1 MKRIALFMALVM
13 MLSLVVGCGG
23 DKPTSTPGTSTPATS
38 TTKPSEVT
46 PPAAN
51 VKYEETVVIGQN
63 AKTTTTVP
71 QNQTNIAH
79 RMMFALT
86 HNTLVGYVEKA
97 KELQPELAKE
107 WKVSDDL
114 KTWTFTLRDDVVFH
128 NGEKFTADDVVYTWE
143 RALSAEGVSGT
154 VKSAYAAM
162 ESVKANGDYEVVI
175 TLKEGNIDLL
185 YTLSNEYM
193 AILNREACTA
203 DATNGGSIGT
213 GAWINKEFVSGD
225 HTTLNVNEKYWA
237 EVPVTKVLEFRYI
250 SEGSARLIAL
260 ENDEI
265 DVCQSPNNTEHK
277 LIKENKDL
285 ILEAYPSS
293 ALTYLSFNMDSFL
306 GEDENLRL
314 AIAHALNNDAI
325 IQGAASGFGTVA
337 NSMWGIDQYGYFD
350 AWESVGQT
358 TYNNNMEKAKE
369 YMAKSKYATTG
380 VDIKFMTST
389 AWRVKALQIMMDQ
402 LKPLGINVIVDEV
415 DAAGLT
421 SRSNTGDFEVL
432 MYSITFTPAGSD
444 VKRIFYPGS
453 STNNAN
459 YNNARVTELLD
470 LAGAEQDDAKRK
482 GYYQEVQEIIH
493 KEAPYIPLYY
503 ANSGA
508 AYDKNLESAIFN
520 NSGNH
525 DYTYAR
531 IPA

>member
-51 VKYEETVVIGQN
+51 VKYEEKVVIGQN

-97 KELQPELAKE
+97 KELKPELAKE

-162 ESVKANGDYEVVI
+162 ESVKANGDFEVVI

-237 EVPVTKVLEFRYI
+237 EVPVTKELYFRYI

-260 ENDEI
+260 ENEEI
-265 DVCQSPNNTEHK
+265 DVCQSPNNTEHA

-293 ALTYLSFNMDSFL
+293 ALTYLSFNMDTFL

-350 AWESVGQT
+350 AWESVGQA

>member
-1 MKRIALFMALVM
+1 MKRVLALILALVMTMALVA
-13 MLSLVVGCGG
+13 CGG
-23 DKPTSTPGTSTPATS
+23 DKPSTSTPDSS

-46 PPAAN
+46 PPAPD
-51 VKYEETVVIGQN
+51 VKYEEKVVIGQN

-71 QNQTNIAH
+71 QNQSNIAH

-97 KELQPELAKE
+97 KELTPELAKS
-107 WKVSDDL
+107 WTVSDDL

-128 NGEKFTADDVVYTWE
+128 NGEKFTSDDVVFSWE
-143 RALSAEGVSGT
+143 NALSAEGVSGT
-154 VKSAYAAM
+154 VKSAYAAF

-193 AILNREACTA
+193 AIVNREAVTA

-225 HTTLNVNEKYWA
+225 HTTLEVNEKYWA
-237 EVPVTKVLEFRYI
+237 DVPVTKVLEFRYI

-260 ENDEI
+260 ETGEI
-265 DVCQSPNNTEHK
+265 DVCQSPNNTEHEV
-277 LIKENKDL
+277 IKSNKDL
-285 ILEAYPSS
+285 TLEAYPSS
-293 ALTYLSFNMDSFL
+293 ALTYLSFNMDTFL

-314 AIAHALNNDAI
+314 AIAYALDNNAI
-325 IQGAASGFGTVA
+325 IDGAASGFGTVA
-337 NSMWGIDQYGYFD
+337 NSVWGIDQYGYFED
-350 AWESVGQT
+350 WESVGQT

-369 YMAKSKYATTG
+369 HMAKSKYASTG

-389 AWRVKALQIMMDQ
+389 TWRVNALVIMQDQ
-402 LKPLGINVIVDEV
+402 LKELGINVIIDEV

-421 SRSNTGDFEVL
+421 ARSNTGDFEVL

-444 VKRIFYPGS
+444 VNRMLGSS
-453 STNNAN
+453 STNNAR
-459 YNNARVTELLD
+459 YNNARVNELLEK
-470 LAGAEQDDAKRK
+470 AGAEQDDAKRK
-482 GYYQEVQEIIH
+482 AYYQEVQEIVH

-503 ANSGA
+503 ANSGV

-531 IPA
+531 VPA

>member
-1 MKRIALFMALVM
+1 MKRIALFMAIVM

-23 DKPTSTPGTSTPATS
+23 GTTSTS
-38 TTKPSEVT
+38 TTSTTSTTPSVVT
-46 PPAAN
+46 PADPD
-51 VKYEETVVIGQN
+51 VKYEEQVVIGQN
-63 AKTTTTVP
+63 AKTTTTNP
-71 QNQTNIAH
+71 QAQTNIAH
-79 RMMFALT
+79 RMMFGLT
-86 HNTLVGYVEKA
+86 HNTLVGYVEKS
-97 KELQPELAKE
+97 KELTPELAKS
-107 WKVSDDL
+107 WTVSDDL

-128 NGEKFTADDVVYTWE
+128 NGEKFTADDVVFTWE
-143 RALSAEGVSGT
+143 NAMSAEGVSGT
-154 VKSAYAAM
+154 VKAAYAKM

-175 TLKEGNIDLL
+175 TLSEGNIDLL

-193 AILNREACTA
+193 AIVNREACA
-203 DATNGGSIGT
+203 ANATDGPSIGT

-225 HTTLNVNEKYWA
+225 HTLLVVNENYWA
-237 EVPVTKVLEFRYI
+237 DVPVTKELLFRYI

-260 ENDEI
+260 ETGEI
-265 DVCQSPNNTEHK
+265 DVCQSPNNTEHEV
-277 LIKENKDL
+277 IKANSDL

-293 ALTYLSFNMDSFL
+293 ALTYLSFNMNTFL

-314 AIAHALNNDAI
+314 AIAHALDNQQI
-325 IQGAASGFGTVA
+325 IDGAASGFGTVA

-350 AWESVGQT
+350 NWESVGQV

-389 AWRVKALQIMMDQ
+389 TWRVNALQIMQQQ
-402 LKPLGINVIVDEV
+402 LKPLGINVIIDEV

-444 VKRIFYPGS
+444 VNRIFYPGS

-459 YNNARVTELLD
+459 YNSARVTELLD
-470 LAGAEQDDAKRK
+470 LASAEQDDTKRK
-482 GYYQEVQEIIH
+482 AYYQEVQEIVH

-531 IPA
+531 VPA